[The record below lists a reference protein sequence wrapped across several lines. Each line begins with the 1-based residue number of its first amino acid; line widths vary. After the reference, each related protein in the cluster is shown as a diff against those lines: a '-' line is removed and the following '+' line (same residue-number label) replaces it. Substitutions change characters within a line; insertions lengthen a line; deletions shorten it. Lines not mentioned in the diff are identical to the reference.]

1 MLNGVLTTRG
11 HTVSDSQIGLSGR
24 AIFMRINSTNRTQAS
39 GKAKAGAKS
48 GNGSGFA
55 LPSGETQKTEA
66 PTSAMRAS
74 PVSSV
79 EALIA
84 LQESDD
90 FRQARKKATAR
101 ADNLLDA
108 LSDLRLGLLEG
119 GIPLRTLQRLSA
131 SLASSRANTG
141 DSRLESILND
151 IEIRAEVEKAKLDS
165 AY

>member
-1 MLNGVLTTRG
+1 
-11 HTVSDSQIGLSGR
+11 
-24 AIFMRINSTNRTQAS
+24 MRINSTSRTQAS
-39 GKAKAGAKS
+39 GKAKAGGKS

-55 LPSGETQKTEA
+55 LPGGDAQKTGA
-66 PTSAMRAS
+66 TAAAMRTS

-101 ADNLLDA
+101 ADDLLDA

-119 GIPLRTLQRLSA
+119 GIPLRTLHRLSA
-131 SLASSRANTG
+131 SLASTRANTG
-141 DSRLESILND
+141 DSRLESILNE
-151 IEIRAEVEKAKLDS
+151 IEVRAEVEKAKLDS
-165 AY
+165 AH